1 MTDIL
6 QAKWEMLAGSEA
18 LAARVADWMIE
29 RAAAVEGAF
38 AVALSGGSTPR
49 RLYQLLAVGARREK
63 FPWPRAHWF
72 WGDERFVPRDDARS
86 NYRMAWEAMLSHAP
100 VPPDHIHAFPVE
112 ANDSGAAALI
122 YERELQTFYG
132 EAALDPRRPLFEITL
147 LGLGEDGH
155 TASLFP
161 RTAALDER
169 GRWVASVRG
178 VMPEPRLTLTY
189 PVLESSRHVAFLVSG
204 AEKRTALARFRHGDR
219 KLPAARLRP
228 TGELWVFADAAAAE
242 GRP

>member
-1 MTDIL
+1 
-6 QAKWEMLAGSEA
+6 
-18 LAARVADWMIE
+18 
-29 RAAAVEGAF
+29 
-38 AVALSGGSTPR
+38 
-49 RLYQLLAVGARREK
+49 
-63 FPWPRAHWF
+63 
-72 WGDERFVPRDDARS
+72 
-86 NYRMAWEAMLSHAP
+86 MAWEAMLSHAP
-100 VPPDHIHAFPVE
+100 VPPDHIHAFPAE
-112 ANDSGAAALI
+112 ASNSGAAALI

-161 RTAALDER
+161 KTAALDER
-169 GRWVASVRG
+169 RRWVASVRG

-204 AEKRTALARFRHGDR
+204 PEKRTALARFRLGDR

-242 GRP
+242 GGP